1 MALIHQAELRP
12 SKQEL
17 IAQWLP
23 SQPWFL
29 GGDTAALARIGS
41 YRFDDPDGEVGM
53 ETFLMNLGETVYHL
67 PLTYRGEPLDCAEE
81 WLVGTMHHSVLGQR
95 WVYDG
100 CGDPTYVSALVGTMM
115 AGDPQ
120 AEEVTEVDGGTEVRA
135 SSVRLASVGPVLPR
149 APRMGQRNP
158 VTEDDKTVIRS
169 GDLVLSIARI
179 PELGGHVG
187 GNWALTGIWEGQPRP
202 VQLAS
207 LTREGH

>member
-29 GGDTAALARIGS
+29 GGDTATLARIGS

-100 CGDPTYVSALVGTMM
+100 GDRLV
-115 AGDPQ
+115 
-120 AEEVTEVDGGTEVRA
+120 EEDDGL
-135 SSVRLASVGPVLPR
+135 LADEHD
-149 APRMGQRNP
+149 APRRP
-158 VTEDDKTVIRS
+158 RS
-169 GDLVLSIARI
+169 GL
-179 PELGGHVG
+179 
-187 GNWALTGIWEGQPRP
+187 Q
-202 VQLAS
+202 
-207 LTREGH
+207 